1 MDAVYLLLLAALGVL
16 GGTLSGL
23 VGVGGGIIFVP
34 ALVYAAG
41 WNIQEAVAASL
52 VLIVFSSLSGTVRN
66 ISSENP
72 VNWRVV
78 GILSAVAV
86 PAALVGVFVSYVFG
100 KTVVEAAFSALLLAL
115 AYPTARGRSEQE
127 EEEGEGERKMP
138 LPLVLLASV
147 GIGTLAGLLGVGGGA
162 LLVPLMVLGF
172 GSSTKT
178 ASSNSLAIIF
188 SIGVVGS
195 AAYIATGYSY
205 LLKSLPPLIVGA
217 LVGAWVGVRIRDS
230 IPEKAVRWGFGGQ
243 PLMEALQFL
252 SKSPGLY
259 PSDLRH

>member
-1 MDAVYLLLLAALGVL
+1 VIDAVYLLLLGALGLL
-16 GGTLSGL
+16 GGVLSGL

-72 VNWRVV
+72 VDWRVV
-78 GILSAVAV
+78 GILSGVAI
-86 PAALVGVFVSYVFG
+86 PAALVGVFLSYVLG
-100 KTVVEAAFSALLLAL
+100 KTLVEGAFATLLLAL
-115 AYPTARGRSEQE
+115 VYPTARDRSEQE
-127 EEEGEGERKMP
+127 EEGDGERKMS
-138 LPLVLLASV
+138 LPLVLLAGV
-147 GIGTLAGLLGVGGGA
+147 GIGILAGLLGVGGGA

-195 AAYIATGYSY
+195 AAYLATGYSY
-205 LLKSLPPLIVGA
+205 LLSSLPPLIVGA

-230 IPEKAVRWGFGGQ
+230 IPEKGVRWGFSA
-243 PLMEALQFL
+243 LMIVVAFRILTGIV
-252 SKSPGLY
+252 GLF
-259 PSDLRH
+259 

>member
-1 MDAVYLLLLAALGVL
+1 MDAVYLLLLGALGLL
-16 GGTLSGL
+16 GGLLSGL

-34 ALVYAAG
+34 DLVYAAG

-72 VNWRVV
+72 VDWQVV
-78 GILSAVAV
+78 GILSGAAI
-86 PAALVGVFVSYVFG
+86 PAALVGVFLSYVFG
-100 KTVVEAAFSALLLAL
+100 KTLVEVAFATLLLAL

-127 EEEGEGERKMP
+127 EDEGDAERKMP
-138 LPLVLLASV
+138 LPLVLLAGA
-147 GIGTLAGLLGVGGGA
+147 GIGILAGLLGVGGGA
-162 LLVPLMVLGF
+162 LLIPLMVLGF

-178 ASSNSLAIIF
+178 ASSNSLATIF
-188 SIGVVGS
+188 FIGLIGS
-195 AAYIATGYSY
+195 AAYLVTGYSY

-230 IPEKAVRWGFGGQ
+230 IPEKAVRWGFSA
-243 PLMEALQFL
+243 LMVVVAFRILAGTVSLF
-252 SKSPGLY
+252 
-259 PSDLRH
+259 

>member
-1 MDAVYLLLLAALGVL
+1 MDIVYLLLLGALGLL
-16 GGTLSGL
+16 GGVLSGL

-78 GILSAVAV
+78 GILSAVAI
-86 PAALVGVFVSYVFG
+86 PAALVGVFLSYVLT
-100 KTVVEAAFSALLLAL
+100 KTLVEVAFATLLLAL

-127 EEEGEGERKMP
+127 EEEEEGDGNRKMP
-138 LPLVLLASV
+138 LPLVLLAGV
-147 GIGTLAGLLGVGGGA
+147 GIGILAGLLGVGGGA
-162 LLVPLMVLGF
+162 LLLPLMVLGF
-172 GSSTKT
+172 GLSTKT

-188 SIGVVGS
+188 CIGVVGS
-195 AAYIATGYSY
+195 AAYLVSGYGY
-205 LLKSLPPLIVGA
+205 LLKSLPPLVVGA

-230 IPEKAVRWGFGGQ
+230 IPERAVRWGFSA
-243 PLMEALQFL
+243 LMVVVAFRILAGTM
-252 SKSPGLY
+252 GLF
-259 PSDLRH
+259 